1 MKSAAMNNTTLDRLL
16 VIVLFAIMF
25 LFEGQTK
32 ILGKKNWDMIFL
44 LGIVNEV
51 SVFPRLTLV
60 CV

>member
-32 ILGKKNWDMIFL
+32 ILGEKNWDMIFL

-51 SVFPRLTLV
+51 SVLPRLTLV

>member
-32 ILGKKNWDMIFL
+32 ILGEKNWDMIFL
-44 LGIVNEV
+44 LANLNEV
-51 SVFPRLTLV
+51 SMLPRLTLV
-60 CV
+60 PV

>member
-44 LGIVNEV
+44 LGNVNEV
-51 SVFPRLTLV
+51 SVLPRLTLV

>member
-44 LGIVNEV
+44 SGIVNEV
-51 SVFPRLTLV
+51 SVLPRLTLV

>member
-32 ILGKKNWDMIFL
+32 TFRQKELGHDISFRHPKL
-44 LGIVNEV
+44 
-51 SVFPRLTLV
+51 SVRAS
-60 CV
+60 

>member
-32 ILGKKNWDMIFL
+32 ILGEKNWDMIFL
-44 LGIVNEV
+44 SANLNEV
-51 SVFPRLTLV
+51 SMLPRLTLV
-60 CV
+60 PV